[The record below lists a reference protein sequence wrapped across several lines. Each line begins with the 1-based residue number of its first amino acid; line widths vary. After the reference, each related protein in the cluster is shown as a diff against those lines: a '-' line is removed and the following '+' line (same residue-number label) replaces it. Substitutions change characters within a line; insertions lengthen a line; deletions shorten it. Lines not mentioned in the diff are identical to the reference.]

1 MFDIKKTENK
11 FTEAQERFIQDLGT
25 IQTGRASIAILD
37 NVMVDSYGTKTPLNQ
52 VASIKIED
60 PKCVRI
66 SPWDKTQIPGIERAI
81 SLADLGVST
90 AADEDGVRMITPDMT
105 TDRREQIAKSADRKM
120 EEGKIRVRQIR
131 EEAMNEI
138 KALELSDDEKKVFQ
152 DQVQELVKKSN
163 NDIEISTKVKREEI
177 LNI

>member
-1 MFDIKKTENK
+1 MFDTKNTENK
-11 FTEAQERFIQDLGT
+11 FNEAHERFLQDLGT

-60 PKCVRI
+60 PKTIRI

-81 SLADLGVST
+81 SIADLGVST
-90 AADEDGVRMITPDMT
+90 AADEDGVRMIIPDMT
-105 TDRREQIAKSADRKM
+105 TDRREQIAKTADKKM

-138 KALELSDDEKKVFQ
+138 KGLEISDDEKKVYSDEVQ
-152 DQVQELVKKSN
+152 NQVQKANADIEVAAKVKK
-163 NDIEISTKVKREEI
+163 DEI
-177 LNI
+177 LNS

>member
-1 MFDIKKTENK
+1 MFDIKNAENK
-11 FTEAQERFIQDLGT
+11 FTEAHGRFIQDLGT

-60 PKCVRI
+60 PKTIRI

-81 SLADLGVST
+81 SLADFGVST
-90 AADEDGVRMITPDMT
+90 AADDDGVRMIIPDMT
-105 TDRREQIAKSADRKM
+105 TERREQIAKVAEKKM
-120 EEGKIRVRQIR
+120 EEGKIRVRQVR
-131 EEAMNEI
+131 EEMMNEI

-152 DQVQELVKKSN
+152 DQVQDLVKKTN
-163 NDIEISTKVKREEI
+163 LEIELATKIKKEEI

>member
-1 MFDIKKTENK
+1 MFDTKNTENK
-11 FTEAQERFIQDLGT
+11 FTEAHERFIQDLGT

-60 PKCVRI
+60 PKTIRI

-81 SLADLGVST
+81 SIADLGIST
-90 AADEDGVRMITPDMT
+90 AADDDGVRVIIPDMT
-105 TDRREQIAKSADRKM
+105 TDRREQIAKTAEKKM
-120 EEGKIRVRQIR
+120 EEGKIRVRQVR

-138 KALELSDDEKKVFQ
+138 KALELSDDEKRVFQ
-152 DQVQELVKKSN
+152 DQVQEMVKKAN
-163 NDIEISTKVKREEI
+163 TGIEASTEIKKDEI

>member
-120 EEGKIRVRQIR
+120 EEGK
-131 EEAMNEI
+131 
-138 KALELSDDEKKVFQ
+138 
-152 DQVQELVKKSN
+152 
-163 NDIEISTKVKREEI
+163 
-177 LNI
+177 